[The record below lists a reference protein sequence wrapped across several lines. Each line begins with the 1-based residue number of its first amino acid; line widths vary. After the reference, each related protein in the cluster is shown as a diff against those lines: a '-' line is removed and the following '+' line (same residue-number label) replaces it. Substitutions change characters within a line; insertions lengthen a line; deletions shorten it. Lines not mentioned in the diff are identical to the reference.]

1 MINKGQ
7 NTHRLCEQ
15 ILDRLSRRDELAETA
30 RIVASFGKTETCY
43 FLQEKEPVGVCLG
56 DAEKQP
62 PVNTNLF
69 ICAAYSCPD
78 GPNPLH
84 ACPGD
89 FECNTP
95 RRTYNCGK
103 EPDSFKCDNGSF
115 ECNQSQATSTFS
127 CKQGESGNTADY
139 FDCRTF
145 DCGQV
150 NGTESFDCNS
160 NVDFG
165 CGDINSYDCRN
176 DFSCTAG
183 HVFSCAHMHSCDV
196 KFTCSG
202 GTVEGCTEDK
212 KVQAVSCTASDKVN
226 GYSPCTPRYEYSN
239 NDPGD
244 FICAVGLPSPDV
256 FDCHK
261 NFDCK
266 AKSDF
271 SCMKTGAFMC
281 AQQGGGENDFDC
293 HSIAHPFECYSW
305 FTCASANLFDCSAK
319 ENTEYECKSS
329 YALCQSK
336 TEKECKKDYQCVVN
350 HGCPNGAPTADH
362 DCVAPKFNCTLQ
374 DMYDCMKSVPVFNPW
389 GA

>member
-1 MINKGQ
+1 MTNKCQ
-7 NTHRLCEQ
+7 ITHSLCEQ
-15 ILDRLSRRDELAETA
+15 ILDRLSRRESLAEVA
-30 RIVASFGKTETCY
+30 RVVAGFGNTEASHY
-43 FLQEKEPVGVCLG
+43 LQEKEPVGVCFG
-56 DAEKQP
+56 DADKQP
-62 PVNTNLF
+62 PINTNLF
-69 ICAAYSCPD
+69 VCAAYSCPAV
-78 GPNPLH
+78 PNPLH

-95 RRTYNCGK
+95 RRTYNCGNN
-103 EPDSFKCDNGSF
+103 PDSFQCEAESF
-115 ECNQSQATSTFS
+115 QCNQSQTTSPFS

-160 NVDFG
+160 NVDFT
-165 CGDINSYDCRN
+165 CGDTEFYSCRN
-176 DFSCTAG
+176 NFNCTAG
-183 HVFSCAHMHSCDV
+183 HVFDCTNLHSCDV

-202 GTVEGCTEDK
+202 GTVKGCTENGT
-212 KVQAVSCTASDKVN
+212 VQAVSCNPGDKVN
-226 GYSPCTPRYEYSN
+226 NYASCLPNNEYGN

-244 FICAVGLPSPDV
+244 FLCAVSLPDPDV

-271 SCMKTGAFMC
+271 SCMNTGVFTC

-293 HSIAHPFECYSW
+293 HSKQPFECYSW
-305 FTCASANLFDCSAK
+305 FTCASASLFDCSDK

-350 HGCPNGAPTADH
+350 HGCPSGAPSADH
-362 DCVAPKFNCTLQ
+362 DCQAPNFNCTTTI
-374 DMYDCMKSVPVFNPW
+374 YNCSKSIPPFDPW